1 MNSQESKQLSDVT
14 RSHPAMLAT
23 LNWLS
28 IGIAVVDEHGA
39 LLRANPAAAAE
50 LARAIHV
57 KLDYGRL
64 AGAHTSATKQLH
76 ALLRAAVQGGS
87 AQPCMA
93 RIATAGCGELE
104 LLACPVEGFSRDS
117 TRCVVVL
124 LNEPQRAPAAAKIA
138 ARPAGRTATLAHRSY
153 TDAALPLDSDQTM
166 ASVKLTPV
174 MRSLSAHEG
183 QR

>member
-1 MNSQESKQLSDVT
+1 MNSQESNHTNDVT
-14 RSHPAMLAT
+14 RSHPAMLAA
-23 LNWLS
+23 LNWPS

-64 AGAHTSATKQLH
+64 AGAHSIATQQLH
-76 ALLRAAVQGGS
+76 ALLQAAVQNGS

-138 ARPAGRTATLAHRSY
+138 ARPAGRIATMAHCSY
-153 TDAALPLDSDQTM
+153 TDAALPFDLDQTI
-166 ASVKLTPV
+166 ASAKPTPV
-174 MRSLSAHEG
+174 MRSLSAHEA
-183 QR
+183 